1 MQHADALERMECA
14 PHPIH
19 KDSLADALFRDREW
33 YAVMANS
40 KAKALKTS
48 LQKLMQF
55 VNCLGGVPDVKHG
68 MGIRSNGT
76 TELDRTWSHADTGR
90 IFAAQKQYLEYIA
103 GAETVDADMEDV
115 FAENSFTELET
126 LDPFLMSLNDRKL
139 SPRDYALELV
149 KEYTLNKQQVL
160 AIAPVVCAIQDM
172 FEHRSNPMS
181 HIADGSSR
189 EKCNCLWL
197 GAGGSGKTWAY
208 TKVIRPLLQR
218 FFGSKGY
225 IVGAPTHAAVRLLG
239 PEARTLHKWAN
250 VNPNQ
255 GMDRKDIRSAK
266 SKGDAIES
274 QILNAKAGIFDEMSM
289 TPPDVYH
296 ASGYRFS
303 ILRQESQQL
312 DLEKYL
318 QEWFGALPI
327 GIQLGDFLQLR
338 PAMQKSLCEWVK
350 PVNPTMDATLPD
362 EDDES
367 RDVSNASELGRLL
380 FKNSLGKVVHFTGTG
395 RFSDCTSG
403 KQLVALLSS
412 MRNGTEIPDALW
424 DALQERK
431 FEVGSHKTLDLKK
444 QLLLAHWGGFAWEVV
459 ARLQQLRAALEA
471 KKANKMLYLIQAID
485 RPTGGQA
492 LSKEQTLSALQ
503 VVNMTNTGY
512 LIGMCPVFEGMQA
525 RITCI
530 LKEPM
535 LTRELPVTIRQVQLH
550 PREQGIAGDEG
561 FQVLQYQPL
570 AILVEI
576 DDPEYRNY
584 KVPGC
589 DAPAGHFYLRAVTC
603 EGSWSLQIGHKQY
616 IKIVR
621 KQFPLAP
628 RNVLTH
634 FGLQGVTARQGLVAF
649 LSKPAWMSNSD
660 YGLAMYVMLSR
671 ARKLEDLHLVD
682 LPERR
687 IFEKFLREHNPLL
700 VERMRTFEAQALQD
714 ETNALRY
721 IKRLDWHQQEY
732 VQNLFPRL
740 AEEPTVRHRIRGKR
754 TVPQ

>member
-1 MQHADALERMECA
+1 MICF
-14 PHPIH
+14 HP
-19 KDSLADALFRDREW
+19 
-33 YAVMANS
+33 
-40 KAKALKTS
+40 
-48 LQKLMQF
+48 Q
-55 VNCLGGVPDVKHG
+55 
-68 MGIRSNGT
+68 
-76 TELDRTWSHADTGR
+76 
-90 IFAAQKQYLEYIA
+90 
-103 GAETVDADMEDV
+103 
-115 FAENSFTELET
+115 
-126 LDPFLMSLNDRKL
+126 
-139 SPRDYALELV
+139 
-149 KEYTLNKQQVL
+149 EYTLNKQQVL

-250 VNPNQ
+250 VNHNQ

-682 LPERR
+682 LPERH
-687 IFEKFLREHNPLL
+687 IFEKFLHEHNPLL
-700 VERMRTFEAQALQD
+700 VERMRTFEA
-714 ETNALRY
+714 
-721 IKRLDWHQQEY
+721 HQMKVDTTQW
-732 VQNLFPRL
+732 NSRRPACRC
-740 AEEPTVRHRIRGKR
+740 HI
-754 TVPQ
+754 

>member
-1 MQHADALERMECA
+1 MHLALVFMFYKMVFFGLVSCPVGSRGKIKMICF
-14 PHPIH
+14 HP
-19 KDSLADALFRDREW
+19 
-33 YAVMANS
+33 
-40 KAKALKTS
+40 
-48 LQKLMQF
+48 Q
-55 VNCLGGVPDVKHG
+55 
-68 MGIRSNGT
+68 
-76 TELDRTWSHADTGR
+76 
-90 IFAAQKQYLEYIA
+90 
-103 GAETVDADMEDV
+103 
-115 FAENSFTELET
+115 
-126 LDPFLMSLNDRKL
+126 
-139 SPRDYALELV
+139 
-149 KEYTLNKQQVL
+149 EYTLNKQQVL

-412 MRNGTEIPDALW
+412 VRNGTEIPDALW

-682 LPERR
+682 LPERH
-687 IFEKFLREHNPLL
+687 IFEKFLHEHNPLL

>member
-412 MRNGTEIPDALW
+412 MRNGTEIPDALR

-682 LPERR
+682 LPERH
-687 IFEKFLREHNPLL
+687 IFEKFLHEHNPLL